1 MLHREDSNRLI
12 YKFNGGNGAVLCS
25 NCYKIMYEGSNIPED
40 MMNAVKNGQ
49 QKEFGPVFCCPFF
62 TAFIISSGILEPSYI
77 IL

>member
-49 QKEFGPVFCCPFF
+49 QKEFGPVFCCDYCEKEWH
-62 TAFIISSGILEPSYI
+62 FIFDDNNDNE
-77 IL
+77 